1 MNKTVKVILKQ
12 TSLRNNLLK
21 YRCEANKR
29 SYKGQ
34 RHLCPVDIVVYRNV
48 TDSKTWWNSIT
59 PSVIKIIN
67 KENITVVEDSAEQP
81 MNFWKFWIL
90 FLWFKKKL
98 EHSTIQRSN
107 SWFYNRGHKILRL
120 FDILRKF
127 SVTTSE
133 TGRDW

>member
-21 YRCEANKR
+21 CRCEANKR

-67 KENITVVEDSAEQP
+67 KENITVVEIVETPPNSQWISENFEYFFCDLRKSSSIPQYKDLTVDSTIVVI
-81 MNFWKFWIL
+81 KFWD
-90 FLWFKKKL
+90 FLTF
-98 EHSTIQRSN
+98 
-107 SWFYNRGHKILRL
+107 
-120 FDILRKF
+120 
-127 SVTTSE
+127 
-133 TGRDW
+133 